1 MVPVELHHGLEREI
15 ADHVTVEDEERVCSL
30 GEQVAGQ
37 SQGPGWGRGEDS
49 IFLGLNPWIQAQE
62 ASPRPSLPSSLT
74 LNPLPKN
81 FLPLLTCPQRFLFMG
96 HGDSD
101 SKLED
106 RSQPSGSS
114 HEDRRLGGDQRKGA
128 GVRTSPSAPAPSFPS
143 PAPETCSSRPESR
156 GSRQP
161 VGQNRAGRPD
171 RLSRKPGASRPPAA
185 GRPSSRRAL
194 PGPRARAL
202 PRPALPLG
210 AAGWAYCR
218 SPPGA
223 SGCLVSAAAGA
234 SHSRPLRSTPSSRPR
249 PAG

>member
-101 SKLED
+101 SKPLLLRLHFLLQHLRHVAHGQNHVVHASLSD
-106 RSQPSGSS
+106 R
-114 HEDRRLGGDQRKGA
+114 
-128 GVRTSPSAPAPSFPS
+128 TAPA
-143 PAPETCSSRPESR
+143 ART
-156 GSRQP
+156 GSAGRQ
-161 VGQNRAGRPD
+161 GRPD
-171 RLSRKPGASRPPAA
+171 PQPPAA
-185 GRPSSRRAL
+185 PHPAGPYQG
-194 PGPRARAL
+194 PGPGPYRGQRFH
-202 PRPALPLG
+202 
-210 AAGWAYCR
+210 
-218 SPPGA
+218 
-223 SGCLVSAAAGA
+223 LVQQDGLIAEVHQG
-234 SHSRPLRSTPSSRPR
+234 LRD
-249 PAG
+249 A